1 MLVCRY
7 KKTNNMHKQIKE
19 LIKDAMRAK
28 DQIKLDVLR
37 GLNALFMNE
46 IISSKSNDEF
56 LSDEKVLALIK
67 KSIKQRKDS
76 IEQFEKGGRQDLV
89 QKEKAELAILETFM
103 PAQMSYEEVLRI
115 VKEKVSS
122 MKSSGPIDPKSSGK
136 IVGMMMKELSSKAD
150 GGDVKKAVEEVLAM
164 N

>member
-1 MLVCRY
+1 
-7 KKTNNMHKQIKE
+7 MHKQIKE

-56 LSDEKVLALIK
+56 LSDEKVLTLIK

-103 PAQMSYEEVLRI
+103 PAQMSYEEVLLI

-122 MKSSGPIDPKSSGK
+122 MKSVGPIDPKSSGK

-150 GGDVKKAVEEVLAM
+150 GGDVKKAVEEVLAQY

>member
-1 MLVCRY
+1 MLVFRY
-7 KKTNNMHKQIKE
+7 KNKHMHKQIKE
-19 LIKDAMRAK
+19 LIKDAMRSR
-28 DQIKLDVLR
+28 DQVRLDVLR

-46 IISSKSNDEF
+46 LIVLKSSDEF
-56 LSDEKVLALIK
+56 LPDEKVLALIK

-76 IEQFEKGGRQDLV
+76 IDQFEKGGRQDLV

-122 MKSSGPIDPKSSGK
+122 MKSAGPIDPKSSGK

-150 GGDVKKAVEEVLAM
+150 GGDVKKAVEEVLAQ
-164 N
+164 